1 MGLRRLTPAPQ
12 LSIVTYHHVAA
23 PDPAYPYDPQVAD
36 ATPAQFRRQIEMLA
50 RYGTPIGV
58 DELLRAIGG
67 APLPKN
73 PVMITFDD
81 GYRSCHDVALPILRA
96 VGVRATFF
104 IATSFIT
111 ERRLYWWE
119 RISLLI
125 AQAKRRRALIRY
137 PHTIDLDLDFPTIGD
152 VLTDIVKNTRELD
165 LERFLDE
172 LNQIFELAWS
182 PQLEASYADQLIM
195 TWDHV
200 RALARAGMDV
210 ESHGRRHRVLQ
221 TLSDAA
227 LQDDLTGSRLELEA
241 QLGRPV
247 RAVAYPVGRRING
260 EQRIRTALAKAGYQ
274 IGLSNHSGVNRWWPP
289 ALRGVAPIDPFD
301 VRRLAIDREMS
312 DAMFLMQIAVPQLG
326 YASGNHHS

>member
-1 MGLRRLTPAPQ
+1 MRLRQLTPAPQ
-12 LSIVTYHHVAA
+12 LSIITYHHVAA

-36 ATPAQFRRQIEMLA
+36 ATPTQFRRQIEMLA

-58 DELLRAIGG
+58 DDLLRAIGG

-119 RISLLI
+119 RIALI
-125 AQAKRRRALIRY
+125 IAHAPRRRGMLSY
-137 PHTIDLDLDFPTIGD
+137 PHTIELDLDQREIGD
-152 VLTDIVKNTRELD
+152 VLTDVVKNTRGLD

-172 LNQIFELAWS
+172 LNQTFELPWTR
-182 PQLEASYADQLIM
+182 QLEAGYADQLIM
-195 TWDHV
+195 TWDQV

-210 ESHGRRHRVLQ
+210 ESHGRHHRVLQ
-221 TLSDAA
+221 TLEDAE

-247 RAVAYPVGRRING
+247 RAVAYPVGRRINS

-289 ALRGVAPIDPFD
+289 ALRQIAPIDPFD

-326 YASGNHHS
+326 YASGNGH